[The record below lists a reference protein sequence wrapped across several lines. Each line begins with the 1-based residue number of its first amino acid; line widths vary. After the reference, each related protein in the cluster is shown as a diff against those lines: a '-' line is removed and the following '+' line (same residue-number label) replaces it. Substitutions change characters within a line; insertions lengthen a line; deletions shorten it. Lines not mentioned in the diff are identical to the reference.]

1 MSLFPT
7 LARTWMIRGQQKK
20 VPAPGVHPPKCYEFA
35 AADWRT
41 GSVLHGRSESRN
53 AAAFCRLVERC
64 VARSAKRKRR
74 VILVTDSLKI
84 HTAKGSRKVAAML
97 QEHGRHL
104 TLRYIPKYA
113 PECMP
118 MEHFWEDWRDHVTN
132 DHERSQLAQLR
143 GDSDRHFARSRRNPR
158 RVLQTLGSPFAHR
171 RQTRRT

>member
-7 LARTWMIRGQQKK
+7 LTRMWMIRGRQKK

-41 GSVLHGRSESRN
+41 GSILHGRSKSRN

-74 VILVTDSLKI
+74 VIFVADSLKI
-84 HTAKGSRKVAAML
+84 HTAKGSRKVATML
-97 QEHGRHL
+97 QEHGGHL
-104 TLRYIPKYA
+104 RFRYIPKYT
-113 PECMP
+113 PEYMP
-118 MEHFWEDWRDHVTN
+118 MEHYWEDWRDHVTN
-132 DHERSQLAQLR
+132 DHERSQLAQLQ

-158 RVLQTLGSPFAHR
+158 RVLQTIGSPFADR
-171 RQTRRT
+171 YQTRGT